1 MDFDYIKAW
10 LERYNASVM
19 SKNRLCG
26 ILGLIIFP
34 IALAAGFF
42 LVLMIV
48 GAFATD
54 RYGRPRLAMAFW
66 ISLGVMP
73 FLFLGNYLM
82 RDRRKE
88 KRWNDESADGIL
100 DMMIL
105 RYKLFFA
112 IIGWVLFTGPR
123 LLSWSL
129 DSFRNAKL
137 TSQQDT
143 HSCAALLWLLNS
155 KPSRVPLEDIPTVL
169 EWLSLEATMAEL
181 QKVPGVLYFP
191 GPPAGLTLSTD
202 LRSAI
207 KDDKFPD

>member
-19 SKNRLCG
+19 SKCRLCG

-34 IALAAGFF
+34 IALVAGFI
-42 LVLMIV
+42 LVFVIV
-48 GAFATD
+48 GAFTTD
-54 RYGRPRLAMAFW
+54 RSGFPRVAVAFW

-73 FLFLGNYLM
+73 CLFLGNYLM

-88 KRWNDESADGIL
+88 KRWNDESADSVL
-100 DMMIL
+100 DLMIL

-129 DSFRNAKL
+129 DSFRNARL
-137 TSQQDT
+137 ISQQDT

-155 KPSRVPLEDIPTVL
+155 RPSRVPLEEIPTIL
-169 EWLSLEATMAEL
+169 EWLNLESTMPEL

-207 KDDKFPD
+207 KNDKYPE